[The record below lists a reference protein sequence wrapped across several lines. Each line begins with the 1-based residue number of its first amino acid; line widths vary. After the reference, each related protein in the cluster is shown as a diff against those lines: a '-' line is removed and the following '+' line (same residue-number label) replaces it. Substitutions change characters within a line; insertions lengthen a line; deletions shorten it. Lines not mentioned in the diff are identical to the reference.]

1 MIFFF
6 GVSHFCARIGQWVDG
21 KLLNCKFIGF
31 DCLRMHKVA
40 LLKSKK
46 KKILHIMSQYG
57 TFNKLVWNVNLQAYH
72 SQIPQAIQKYI
83 QVVLHEHCEKMN
95 ILLGI
100 YFHRFHVTSLS
111 LTIVRVASH
120 FTRFNSY
127 KHLHVHHLAQI
138 EKKE

>member
-1 MIFFF
+1 MHLLKTEIVQCFATEINMIYKYDFFFF

-72 SQIPQAIQKYI
+72 S
-83 QVVLHEHCEKMN
+83 
-95 ILLGI
+95 
-100 YFHRFHVTSLS
+100 
-111 LTIVRVASH
+111 
-120 FTRFNSY
+120 
-127 KHLHVHHLAQI
+127 
-138 EKKE
+138 